1 MFQGLL
7 LVIAIMTDGGEKCSG
22 KLAVEFQSW
31 SVNEKRSKDVVTLSY
46 KHTNWASN
54 FSSV

>member
-22 KLAVEFQSW
+22 KLAVEFQS
-31 SVNEKRSKDVVTLSY
+31 
-46 KHTNWASN
+46 
-54 FSSV
+54 